1 MSSRGMRRD
10 PTTVYWTPFRAC
22 IVLGTTTSRGMR
34 RNLTTVYQSSPLPS
48 LSPPSLPLLLVA
60 AAAAVAGCFSLDNH
74 HWNSVR
80 GVWHSHTTSVLVLR
94 LLARMKV

>member
-1 MSSRGMRRD
+1 MRD
-10 PTTVYWTPFRAC
+10 TTTVYWTPFRAC

-34 RNLTTVYQSSPLPS
+34 RNLTTVYQSPPLPL

-80 GVWHSHTTSVLVLR
+80 GARHSHTTSVLVLR